1 MVKIM
6 VEIVEVIGLEEKE
19 RIDVYLSET
28 FGKTRSH
35 YSHLIEKGCVK
46 IGDIVVKK
54 SGEKVKNGNVITIE
68 TPELIETVEKKDIP
82 LDVIYQDNDIA
93 VINKQQGLTV
103 HPSAGNYDNTL
114 VNALMFHLDSLSGIN
129 GEIRPGIV
137 HRLDKDTSGIM
148 VVAKNDDAHA
158 NISSQIENRS
168 VKKVYLAVLEG
179 VLKTD
184 IGEII
189 TNIGR
194 SVKDRK
200 QMAVTIDG
208 KQAITRY
215 KVLQRYKNNTLVA
228 FHIITGRTHQIR
240 VHSKYIKHPVVGDL
254 TYGFKKQRFSLDGQL
269 LHAYL
274 LSFNHPT
281 TSQRLTFTAPIPS
294 YFNEICEILAKESGV
309 SLITNEDIAHLVA
322 DID

>member
-1 MVKIM
+1 MIDVIEVKD
-6 VEIVEVIGLEEKE
+6 VEGKE
-19 RIDVYLSET
+19 RIDVYLSDRL
-28 FGKTRSH
+28 GKTRSH
-35 YSHLIEKGCVK
+35 FAHLIEKGCVK
-46 IGDIVVKK
+46 IGSEIVRK
-54 SGEKVKNGNVITIE
+54 SGEKIKNGDVITIE
-68 TPELIETVEKKDIP
+68 TPELVETVEKKDIP
-82 LDVIYQDNDIA
+82 LDVIYQDGDIA

-148 VVAKNDDAHA
+148 VVAKNDDAHE
-158 NISSQIENRS
+158 NVYMKIEKRQ

-184 IGEII
+184 EGEII

-194 SVKDRK
+194 SNKDRK
-200 QMAVTIDG
+200 QMAVTLDG

-240 VHSKYIKHPVVGDL
+240 VHAKHINHPVVGDEV
-254 TYGFKKQRFSLDGQL
+254 YGYKKQRFSLDGQL
-269 LHAYL
+269 LHAYSL
-274 LSFNHPT
+274 TFNHPKT
-281 TSQRLTFTAPIPS
+281 CEKVSFNAPVPTYFT
-294 YFNEICEILAKESGV
+294 NVCEILAKESGV
-309 SLITNEDIAHLVA
+309 NLISEADIAQVVV

>member
-1 MVKIM
+1 MVDVI
-6 VEIVEVIGLEEKE
+6 EVNGLDGKE

-28 FGKTRSH
+28 IGKTRSH
-35 YSHLIEKGCVK
+35 YSHLIEKERVK
-46 IGDIVVKK
+46 IGDLVVIKC
-54 SGEKVKNGNVITIE
+54 GEKIKNGDVITIDN
-68 TPELIETVEKKDIP
+68 PQPIEVVEKKDIP

-103 HPSAGNYDNTL
+103 HPSVGNYDNTL

-158 NISSQIENRS
+158 NVSSQIENRL
-168 VKKVYLAVLEG
+168 VKKIYLAVVEG

-194 SVKDRK
+194 STKDRK

-208 KQAITRY
+208 KQAVTRY

-228 FHIITGRTHQIR
+228 FRIITGRTHQIR
-240 VHSKYIKHPVVGDL
+240 VHSKHINHPVVGDL
-254 TYGFKKQRFSLDGQL
+254 LYGYKKQRFSLDGQL
-269 LHAYL
+269 LHAYE

-281 TSQRLTFTAPIPS
+281 TKKRLTFNAPIPE
-294 YFNEICEILAKESGV
+294 YFVNVCEILAKESGI
-309 SLITNEDIAHLVA
+309 SLISDDDIANLVA